1 MLICITCNS
10 TLRLNQFNMK
20 RKINKN
26 CQEEY
31 NDIDK
36 DSSTWKTFLKLFPY
50 VLKYKF
56 VLFLSIILL
65 IASAFADTSLIALL
79 RPLLD
84 RGFTMNDKEFLLMA
98 PIYIFSLVLLR
109 GIANYGY
116 SVFLAFIS
124 GQVVM
129 KIRQRLFDHF
139 VDAPVSY
146 YDKNSTG
153 RLLSRIIYDT
163 DQVAASSSD
172 AMITIIRES
181 ALICGLFYTMFN
193 NSWQLSLSLIIITPV
208 VIGLIT
214 FISVRFRKL
223 AKNMQNSMGNVTM
236 SVEQMLKGHREI
248 IVFGAQEEESR
259 NFQKV
264 NNKFRR
270 DGMRLTSVS
279 ALSTPIVQLV
289 ISFAIAFV
297 LVTASDPDLNIT
309 PGEFTVVFSSL
320 IALMQ
325 PIKNLTSVNAGFQK
339 GMAACQTLFSILE
352 QSTENDSG
360 LVNID
365 KVKGNIQFNNV
376 SFGYETRQDLALRN
390 ISFSIPEG
398 KTVALVG
405 RSGSGKTTIAS
416 LLTRFYDASQ
426 GEIIIDGYR
435 IQDFTL
441 YCLRNQIGLVSQSVH
456 LFNDTIANNIAYG
469 RVGEYSIDEIKNAAK
484 KAYAYDFIMSFEDG
498 FDTIVG
504 ESGVL
509 LSGGQRQRISI
520 ARALLRDSPILI
532 LDEATSALDT
542 ESEQKIQ
549 RALETLRKGRTSI
562 VIAHRLSTIE
572 NADTILV
579 IDNGQIVEQGSHNE
593 LINKNGNY
601 KNLYDLKNRTE
612 S

>member
-1 MLICITCNS
+1 MKQNT
-10 TLRLNQFNMK
+10 NQNNHDK
-20 RKINKN
+20 
-26 CQEEY
+26 Y
-31 NDIDK
+31 SDIDK

-50 VLKYKF
+50 ILRYKF
-56 VLFLSIILL
+56 VLFLSVILL
-65 IASAFADTSLIALL
+65 IVSAFADTSLIALL

-84 RGFTMNDKEFLLMA
+84 KGFTMNDKDFLFMA
-98 PIYIFSLVLLR
+98 PIYILGLVFLR
-109 GIANYGY
+109 GVANYGY
-116 SVFLAFIS
+116 SVFLAFVS
-124 GQVVM
+124 GNIVM
-129 KIRQRLFDHF
+129 KIRQKLFNHF

-172 AMITIIRES
+172 ALITIIRES
-181 ALICGLFYTMFN
+181 AFICGLFYTMFY

-214 FISVRFRKL
+214 FISVKFRKL

-248 IVFGAQEEESR
+248 IVFGAQEEESK
-259 NFQKV
+259 NFNKV

-270 DGMRLTSVS
+270 DGMKLTSIS

-297 LVTASDPDLNIT
+297 LVTASNPDLNIT

-320 IALMQ
+320 VALMQ

-339 GMAACQTLFSILE
+339 GMAACQTLFAILE
-352 QSTENDSG
+352 QPIEDDKGT
-360 LVNID
+360 ID
-365 KVKGNIQFNNV
+365 IERVKGEIIFNNV

-390 ISFSIPEG
+390 INFNIKAG
-398 KTVALVG
+398 DTVALVG

-416 LLTRFYDASQ
+416 LLTRFYDITE
-426 GEIIIDGYR
+426 GEILIDGYN
-435 IQDFTL
+435 IQDLTL
-441 YCLRNQIGLVSQSVH
+441 YCLRNQIGLVSQNVH
-456 LFNDTIANNIAYG
+456 LFNDTITNNIAYG
-469 RVGEYSIDEIKNAAK
+469 KIGEYTQEEIEEAAK
-484 KAYAYDFIMSFEDG
+484 KAYAYDFIMEFKDG
-498 FDTIVG
+498 FNTKVG
-504 ESGVL
+504 EGGIL

-520 ARALLRDSPILI
+520 ARALLRNSPILI

-542 ESEQKIQ
+542 ESEQVIQ
-549 RALETLRKGRTSI
+549 KALDALQIGRTAI

-572 NADTILV
+572 NADIILV
-579 IDNGQIVEQGSHNE
+579 IDNGQIVEQGNHNE
-593 LINKNGNY
+593 LINKNGVY
-601 KNLYDLKNRTE
+601 KNLYNLKNRSE
-612 S
+612 LIN

>member
-1 MLICITCNS
+1 MKQNI
-10 TLRLNQFNMK
+10 NQN
-20 RKINKN
+20 N
-26 CQEEY
+26 QE
-31 NDIDK
+31 NHIDIDR
-36 DSSTWKTFLKLFPY
+36 DVSTWKTFLKLFPY
-50 VLKYKF
+50 ILRYKF
-56 VLFLSIILL
+56 VLCLSIILL
-65 IASAFADTSLIALL
+65 IVSAFADTSLIALL

-84 RGFTMNDKEFLLMA
+84 QGFTMNDSDFLFMA

-109 GIANYGY
+109 GVANYGY
-116 SVFLAFIS
+116 SIFLAFVS
-124 GQVVM
+124 GKIVM
-129 KIRQRLFDHF
+129 KIRQKLFNHF

-172 AMITIIRES
+172 ALITIIRES
-181 ALICGLFYTMFN
+181 AFICGLFYTMFY
-193 NSWQLSLSLIIITPV
+193 NSWQLSLSLIIITPL

-214 FISVRFRKL
+214 FISVKFRKL

-248 IVFGAQEEESR
+248 IVFGAQEEESK
-259 NFQKV
+259 NFEKV

-270 DGMRLTSVS
+270 DGMRLTSIS

-297 LVTASDPDLNIT
+297 LVTASDPNLNIT

-339 GMAACQTLFSILE
+339 GMAACQTLFAILE
-352 QSTENDSG
+352 QPVENDKGSI
-360 LVNID
+360 NID
-365 KVKGNIQFNNV
+365 RVKGEIIFNNV
-376 SFGYETRQDLALRN
+376 SFGYETRQDLALHN
-390 ISFSIPEG
+390 ISFNIPAG
-398 KTVALVG
+398 NTVALVG

-416 LLTRFYDASQ
+416 LLTRFYDISQ
-426 GEIIIDGYR
+426 GEILIDGYN
-435 IQDFTL
+435 IQDLTL
-441 YCLRNQIGLVSQSVH
+441 YCLRNQIGLVSQHVH

-469 RVGEYSIDEIKNAAK
+469 RIGEYTQEEIEEAAK
-484 KAYAYDFIMSFEDG
+484 KAYAYDFIMEFQDG
-498 FDTIVG
+498 FETKVG
-504 ESGVL
+504 ESGIL

-520 ARALLRDSPILI
+520 ARALLRNSPILI

-542 ESEQKIQ
+542 ESEQVIQ
-549 RALETLRKGRTSI
+549 KALDVLQNGRTAI

-572 NADTILV
+572 NADIILV
-579 IDNGQIVEQGSHNE
+579 IDDGHIVEQGNHNE
-593 LINKNGNY
+593 LINKNGIY
-601 KNLYDLKNRTE
+601 KNLYDLKNKSE
-612 S
+612 FIN

>member
-1 MLICITCNS
+1 MKQNI
-10 TLRLNQFNMK
+10 NQN
-20 RKINKN
+20 N
-26 CQEEY
+26 QE
-31 NDIDK
+31 NHIDIDR
-36 DSSTWKTFLKLFPY
+36 DVSTWKTFLKLFPY
-50 VLKYKF
+50 ILRYKF
-56 VLFLSIILL
+56 VLCLSIILL
-65 IASAFADTSLIALL
+65 IVSAFADTSLIALL

-84 RGFTMNDKEFLLMA
+84 QGFSMNDSDFLFMA

-109 GIANYGY
+109 GVANYGY
-116 SVFLAFIS
+116 SIFLAFVS
-124 GQVVM
+124 GKIVM
-129 KIRQRLFDHF
+129 KIRQKLFNHF

-172 AMITIIRES
+172 ALITIIRES
-181 ALICGLFYTMFN
+181 AFICGLFYTMFY
-193 NSWQLSLSLIIITPV
+193 NSWQLSLSLIIITPL

-214 FISVRFRKL
+214 FISVKFRKL

-248 IVFGAQEEESR
+248 IVFGAQEEESK
-259 NFQKV
+259 NFEKV

-270 DGMRLTSVS
+270 DGMRLTSIS

-297 LVTASDPDLNIT
+297 LVTASDPNLNIT

-339 GMAACQTLFSILE
+339 GMAACQTLFAILE
-352 QSTENDSG
+352 QPVENDKGSI
-360 LVNID
+360 NID
-365 KVKGNIQFNNV
+365 RVKGEIIFNNV
-376 SFGYETRQDLALRN
+376 SFGYETRQDLALHN
-390 ISFSIPEG
+390 ISFNIPAG
-398 KTVALVG
+398 NTVALVG

-416 LLTRFYDASQ
+416 LLTRFYDISQ
-426 GEIIIDGYR
+426 GEILIDGYN
-435 IQDFTL
+435 IQDLTL
-441 YCLRNQIGLVSQSVH
+441 YCLRNQIGLVSQHVH

-469 RVGEYSIDEIKNAAK
+469 RIGEYTQEEIEEAAK
-484 KAYAYDFIMSFEDG
+484 KAYAYDFIMEFQDG
-498 FDTIVG
+498 FETKVG
-504 ESGVL
+504 ESGIL

-520 ARALLRDSPILI
+520 ARALLRNSPILI

-542 ESEQKIQ
+542 ESEQVIQ
-549 RALETLRKGRTSI
+549 KALDVLQNGRTAI

-572 NADTILV
+572 NADIILV
-579 IDNGQIVEQGSHNE
+579 IDDGHIVEQGNHNE
-593 LINKNGNY
+593 LINKNGIY
-601 KNLYDLKNRTE
+601 KNLYDLKNKSE
-612 S
+612 FIN